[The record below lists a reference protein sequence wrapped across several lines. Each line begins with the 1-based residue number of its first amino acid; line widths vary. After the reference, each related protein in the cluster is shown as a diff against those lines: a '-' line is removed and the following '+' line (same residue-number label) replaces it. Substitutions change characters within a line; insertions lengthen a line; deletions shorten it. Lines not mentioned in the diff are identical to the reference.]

1 MLWDFFLN
9 FLIFRT
15 LPSAISQLGVRDL
28 LCVLT
33 TICRVSLAVHCMPA
47 SGWICIDLHSVPFKI
62 RIIHAC
68 VIELLE
74 LLSRPVCFNASNA
87 DDVRNPSVCDN
98 VLTEAWDLSSVM
110 LATRPQVAAAAAVA
124 AVASVDDI
132 CDEVVTH
139 TDLHTY

>member
-1 MLWDFFLN
+1 MRYR
-9 FLIFRT
+9 I
-15 LPSAISQLGVRDL
+15 
-28 LCVLT
+28 
-33 TICRVSLAVHCMPA
+33 
-47 SGWICIDLHSVPFKI
+47 I
-62 RIIHAC
+62 RII
-68 VIELLE
+68 VT
-74 LLSRPVCFNASNA
+74 SRPVCFNASNA